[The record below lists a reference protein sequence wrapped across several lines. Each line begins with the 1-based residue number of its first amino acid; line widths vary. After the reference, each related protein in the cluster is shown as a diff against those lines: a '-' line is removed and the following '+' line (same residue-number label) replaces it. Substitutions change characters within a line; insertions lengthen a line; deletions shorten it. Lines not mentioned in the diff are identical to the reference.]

1 MEADARLRKKP
12 PPDMTDKTLPLMLFV
27 LDLSQPAWPWSQL
40 EPLGFGISRVW
51 ISRKMHGDCYGEQIE
66 CGSPRPTCQQMLLG
80 REGGSS
86 PNIAIIVAFIF
97 CAWMHT

>member
-40 EPLGFGISRVW
+40 EPFGFGTLRVW
-51 ISRKMHGDCYGEQIE
+51 ISGKMHGGCYGGQIDL
-66 CGSPRPTCQQMLLG
+66 SDSHPTCQQMVVG
-80 REGGSS
+80 RERGSS
-86 PNIAIIVAFIF
+86 PSITIIVAFVF
-97 CAWMHT
+97 CVWMHT